1 MLHYF
6 IVNPVAG
13 TVNALPRLK
22 AELEQIFKNRNDS
35 YEIYETKFEN
45 DATMEIKRKL
55 QERDKLYPYEHI
67 RIYSAGGD
75 GTAYECA
82 NGVYGYQNVSFAIL
96 PTGSC
101 NDFLKTF
108 EGVDFSNLE
117 SVISADSYPL
127 DVLKINDKV
136 CVNVCNIGYDAKANA
151 DCMRFRKK
159 MKSIHKAYVKAL
171 VINLLKPLGDKVVI
185 YDENDNVIYSGKS
198 LLLTFSNGQ
207 YYGGGYRCAPLSV
220 VDDGLMEVSIIKKV
234 SRLTFLKLVG
244 GYKKGEHILNYQK
257 YKKASV
263 YTRCTKA
270 KVVSEEMLT
279 YCVDGEIFY
288 SKELNVELV
297 AHALNFVIP
306 KK

>member
-22 AELEQIFKNRNDS
+22 AELEQIFKNRSDS

-55 QERDKLYPYEHI
+55 QERDELYPEEHI

-82 NGVYGYQNVSFAIL
+82 NGVYGYKNVSFAIL

-101 NDFLKTF
+101 NDFLKSF

-117 SVISADSYPL
+117 RVVSADSYPL
-127 DVLKINDKV
+127 DVLKINDKI

-185 YDENDNVIYSGKS
+185 YDEDDNVIFSGKS
-198 LLLTFSNGQ
+198 LLFTFSNGQ

-234 SRLTFLKLVG
+234 SRLTFLRLVG
-244 GYKKGEHILNYQK
+244 GYKKGEHVINYQK

-263 YTRCTKA
+263 YTRCKKA
-270 KVVSEEMLT
+270 KVVSEDMLT
-279 YCVDGEIFY
+279 FCVDGEVFY
-288 SKELNVELV
+288 TKELNVELIE
-297 AHALNFVIP
+297 HALNFVIP

>member
-22 AELEQIFKNRNDS
+22 AELEQIFKNRSDS

-55 QERDKLYPYEHI
+55 QERDELYPEEHI

-82 NGVYGYQNVSFAIL
+82 NGVYGYKNVSFAIL

-101 NDFLKTF
+101 NDFLKSF

-117 SVISADSYPL
+117 RVVSADSYPL
-127 DVLKINDKV
+127 DVLKINDKI

-185 YDENDNVIYSGKS
+185 YDEDDNVIFSGKS
-198 LLLTFSNGQ
+198 LLFTFSNGQ

-234 SRLTFLKLVG
+234 SRLTFLRLVG
-244 GYKKGEHILNYQK
+244 GYKKGEHVINYQK

-263 YTRCTKA
+263 YTRCKKT
-270 KVVSEEMLT
+270 KVVSEGMLT
-279 YCVDGEIFY
+279 FCVDGEVFY
-288 SKELNVELV
+288 TKELNVELIE
-297 AHALNFVIP
+297 HALNFVIP

>member
-22 AELEQIFKNRNDS
+22 AELEQIFKNRSDS

-55 QERDKLYPYEHI
+55 QERDELYPEEHI

-82 NGVYGYQNVSFAIL
+82 NGVYGYKNVSFAIL

-101 NDFLKTF
+101 NDFLKSF

-117 SVISADSYPL
+117 RVVSADSYPL
-127 DVLKINDKV
+127 DVLKINDKI

-185 YDENDNVIYSGKS
+185 YDEDDNVIFSGKS
-198 LLLTFSNGQ
+198 LLFTFSNGQ

-234 SRLTFLKLVG
+234 SRLTFLRLVG
-244 GYKKGEHILNYQK
+244 GYKKGEHVINYQK

-263 YTRCTKA
+263 YTRCKKA
-270 KVVSEEMLT
+270 KVVSEGMLT
-279 YCVDGEIFY
+279 FCVDGEVFY
-288 SKELNVELV
+288 TKELNVELIE
-297 AHALNFVIP
+297 HALSFVIP

>member
-244 GYKKGEHILNYQK
+244 GYKKGEHVLNYQK

-288 SKELNVELV
+288 SKELNVELL